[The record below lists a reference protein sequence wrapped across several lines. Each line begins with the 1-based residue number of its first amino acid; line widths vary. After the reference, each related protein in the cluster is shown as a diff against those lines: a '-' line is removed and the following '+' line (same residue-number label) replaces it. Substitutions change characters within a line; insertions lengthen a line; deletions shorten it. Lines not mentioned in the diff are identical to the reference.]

1 MYKEVAFDPCCLRSF
16 EYYSLLKQQ
25 FGFDRGRYV
34 SADRRAWAQEAMT
47 AVKQAGLSVIREKSV
62 KNYLNK
68 LSRSKALGEFW
79 MAPDRPKTEH
89 ESWADWL
96 AEQAQVRPFDVTI
109 SDPACV
115 GRLDI
120 DAIND
125 GHAEWGIP
133 ASMSVPRSANNI
145 VGAVLGLLHLS
156 SSITLIDPYF
166 RLADNRTLLELFTVL
181 QATSVGSICIV
192 STVDTDNPEGVYQRE
207 YLGINRKGIRL
218 DWVLAPNQFFH
229 DRYLITDAGAVR
241 AGHGFMSDAV
251 KGTHADQVN
260 LNLIGIAEAERT
272 QRSLQDLLA
281 SGRANI
287 VSIAD

>member
-34 SADRRAWAQEAMT
+34 AADRRGWAQEAMA
-47 AVKQAGLSVIREKSV
+47 AVKQAELSVIREKSV

-68 LSRSKALGEFW
+68 LSRSKGLDEFW
-79 MAPDRPKTEH
+79 MSPDRLKIDHKP
-89 ESWADWL
+89 WAVWL
-96 AEQAQVRPFDVTI
+96 AEQTQARPFDVTI
-109 SDPACV
+109 SDVACI

-125 GHAEWGIP
+125 GHAEWGVP
-133 ASMSVPRSANNI
+133 ASISVERSADSI

-166 RLADNRTLLELFTVL
+166 RLADNRTLLKLFAVL

-192 STVDTDNPEGVYQRE
+192 STVDTKNPERVYQRE
-207 YLGINRKGIRL
+207 YLGVNEKGIRL
-218 DWVLAPNQFFH
+218 DWVLAPDQFFH

-251 KGTHADQVN
+251 KGAHADQVN
-260 LNLIGIAEAERT
+260 LNLIGIGEAERT
-272 QRSLQDLLA
+272 QRSLQDLLT
-281 SGRANI
+281 SGRASI